1 MASGLNAQKRYS
13 LVLPEDLFNKIK
25 EIADNRQ
32 TTVVDI
38 IRKFMTLGLIAT
50 QDDVTLFIK
59 REGEEK
65 EESELLIL

>member
-1 MASGLNAQKRYS
+1 MASALKGQKRYS
-13 LVLPEDLFNKIK
+13 LVLPEDLFNKVK
-25 EIADNRQ
+25 EIADSRQ

-59 REGEEK
+59 QEGK
-65 EESELLIL
+65 EVRELLILQ